1 MFFKKKNKEI
11 VELAVTLYKLIV
23 KQARIKEFYLNL
35 KIPDTIDGRFELI
48 VLHFFLL
55 ERTLDK
61 EIKKDQL
68 IYKELLEIMY
78 KDFDMSLR
86 EIGVGDLSVGKK
98 IEVNPQSK
106 TIIIEPVCSQ
116 NTIKSHLDFLNQKF
130 QSHNDDKNKKLLL
143 QRIKSLSSKNFKIF
157 LPDNILSNREFMNKI
172 NYYFRLMSNLNLELI
187 RLEIST
193 QEKIWLPKIYYN
205 VARLKANSVKSIFNE
220 LDYLIEEA

>member
-1 MFFKKKNKEI
+1 MFFKKKEKKI
-11 VELAVTLYKLIV
+11 IELCITLYKLIV
-23 KQARIKEFYLNL
+23 KQARTKEFYSSL

-98 IEVNPQSK
+98 IYQMTEAFSGRLFAYRKFNNKKNFGSMD
-106 TIIIEPVCSQ
+106 IIIKR
-116 NTIKSHLDFLNQKF
+116 NIYGTIKNIDAKYIEI
-130 QSHNDDKNKKLLL
+130 
-143 QRIKSLSSKNFKIF
+143 IKSYITDSMEYIDKS
-157 LPDNILSNREFMNKI
+157 
-172 NYYFRLMSNLNLELI
+172 LI
-187 RLEIST
+187 YEVS
-193 QEKIWLPKIYYN
+193 E
-205 VARLKANSVKSIFNE
+205 NSSIFIDLNR
-220 LDYLIEEA
+220 YIINK

>member
-11 VELAVTLYKLIV
+11 VKLSANLYKLIV
-23 KQARIKEFYLNL
+23 KQSRKKEFYLSL

-68 IYKELLEIMY
+68 VYKELLDIMY

-98 IEVNPQSK
+98 IYQMTEAFSGRLFAYRKFNK
-106 TIIIEPVCSQ
+106 KNFNIMER
-116 NTIKSHLDFLNQKF
+116 TIKRNIYGTLN
-130 QSHNDDKNKKLLL
+130 NIDKKYIKIIKSYIIDSMEHINKSLIYQVSENSSIFIDLNRYIINKK
-143 QRIKSLSSKNFKIF
+143 RN
-157 LPDNILSNREFMNKI
+157 
-172 NYYFRLMSNLNLELI
+172 
-187 RLEIST
+187 
-193 QEKIWLPKIYYN
+193 
-205 VARLKANSVKSIFNE
+205 
-220 LDYLIEEA
+220 

>member
-11 VELAVTLYKLIV
+11 VELSVRLYKLIV
-23 KQARIKEFYLNL
+23 KQSRNKEFYLSL

-68 IYKELLEIMY
+68 IYKELLEIIY

-98 IEVNPQSK
+98 IYHMTEAFSGRLFAYRKFNNK
-106 TIIIEPVCSQ
+106 KHYNIIEATIRRNIYGTLNNIDSKYIEV
-116 NTIKSHLDFLNQKF
+116 IKSYIIDSMEN
-130 QSHNDDKNKKLLL
+130 
-143 QRIKSLSSKNFKIF
+143 IEKSSIYKVSKN
-157 LPDNILSNREFMNKI
+157 S
-172 NYYFRLMSNLNLELI
+172 
-187 RLEIST
+187 
-193 QEKIWLPKIYYN
+193 
-205 VARLKANSVKSIFNE
+205 SIFIDLNR
-220 LDYLIEEA
+220 YIINK